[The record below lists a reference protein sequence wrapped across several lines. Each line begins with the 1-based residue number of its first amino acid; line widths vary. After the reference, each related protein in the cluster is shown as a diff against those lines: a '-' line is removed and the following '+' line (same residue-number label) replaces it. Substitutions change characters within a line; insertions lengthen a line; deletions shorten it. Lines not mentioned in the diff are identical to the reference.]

1 MALSAREQ
9 TVLDAIARQFAA
21 EDPALVKSLTEH
33 GDGAVTAE
41 RIVSSRDL
49 WPVALIAVCL
59 AVFTAVL
66 VMTGSP
72 HPLPNAVI
80 R

>member
-9 TVLDAIARQFAA
+9 SVLDAIARQFAD
-21 EDPALVKSLTEH
+21 EDPALVKDLSEH
-33 GDGAVTAE
+33 GRGTVTAE
-41 RIVSSRDL
+41 RVPGAFDA

-59 AVFTAVL
+59 AVFTLVL
-66 VMTGSP
+66 LLSGTAGDVP
-72 HPLPNAVI
+72 HVVI